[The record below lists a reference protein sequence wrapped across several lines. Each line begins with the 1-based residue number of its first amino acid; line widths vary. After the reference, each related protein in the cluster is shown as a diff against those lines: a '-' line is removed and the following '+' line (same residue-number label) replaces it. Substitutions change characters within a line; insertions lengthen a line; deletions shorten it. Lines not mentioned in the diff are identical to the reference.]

1 MCKWLKRNSVPR
13 IQRQTSSMAD
23 PVLHIKDAYFFEVP
37 KFAFP
42 RNFEKPSQFPSVWL
56 KLDPTVQKAEAM
68 ELAKHVTPDSMSA
81 DEAVHAWE
89 NWSPENHHA
98 PYDVYLE
105 EVHGTTIDS
114 ELRQSTQDQILSRT
128 EWLDGEVAQIWSE
141 QGLLQKYNHHLSG
154 KIIIPQHFGELRNL
168 HEAESGFCIS
178 KFMIVELVIVS
189 ILVVVFNRFGKSIA
203 NGQPAKGKLANLLES
218 FLLFVRDE
226 IARPSIGSDADFHH
240 GHDDHAE
247 DGHHEHNH
255 GHGHDDDAPETFH
268 LADKVTPIL
277 WSLFFFIVTCNLFG
291 LIPFMGSP
299 TGVFAVTIGLAVI
312 TFLTSL
318 ISGSFMHGVFG
329 FWLAQLP
336 SMELSFAIS
345 ILIKPMLWVIE
356 VMGLFIKHGVLA
368 IRLLANMVAG
378 HLVLLSIMG
387 MAVALAEVGGALFWG
402 VAPVAVIGATIIG
415 MLELFVAF
423 LQAYVFTLL
432 SALFIGAAMH
442 HH

>member
-1 MCKWLKRNSVPR
+1 
-13 IQRQTSSMAD
+13 MAD

-42 RNFEKPSQFPSVWL
+42 RNFEKPSEFPSVWL
-56 KLDPTVQKAEAM
+56 KLDPTVQKAEAI
-68 ELAKHVTPDSMSA
+68 ELSHQVSPANMSPE
-81 DEAVHAWE
+81 EAVQAWE
-89 NWSPENHHA
+89 KWSPEHHHA

-105 EVHGTTIDS
+105 EVHETTIDS
-114 ELRQSTQDQILSRT
+114 ELRQSTQDDILSRT
-128 EWLDGEVAQIWSE
+128 EWLDGEVAQKWSE

-154 KIIIPQHFGELRNL
+154 KIIIPQPFGGELRNL
-168 HEAESGFCIS
+168 HEAESGFCLS
-178 KFMIVELVIVS
+178 KFMIVELVVVCM
-189 ILVVVFNRFGKSIA
+189 LVFAFNRFGKSIA
-203 NGQPAKGKLANLLES
+203 NGKPAKGKLANLLES

-240 GHDDHAE
+240 GHDDHDE
-247 DGHHEHNH
+247 DGHHEH
-255 GHGHDDDAPETFH
+255 GHDNDVPETFR
-268 LADKVTPIL
+268 LADKVTPVL

-291 LIPFMGSP
+291 LIPFVGSP

-345 ILIKPMLWVIE
+345 IIIKPMLWVIE

-387 MAVALAEVGGALFWG
+387 MAIALAEAGGALFWG
-402 VAPVAVIGATIIG
+402 VAPVAVLGATCIG

>member
-1 MCKWLKRNSVPR
+1 
-13 IQRQTSSMAD
+13 MAD

-42 RNFEKPSQFPSVWL
+42 RNFEKPSEFPSVWL
-56 KLDPTVQKAEAM
+56 KLDPTVQKAEAI
-68 ELAKHVTPDSMSA
+68 ELSQQVSPANMSPE
-81 DEAVHAWE
+81 EAVQAWE
-89 NWSPENHHA
+89 KWSPEHHHA

-105 EVHGTTIDS
+105 EVHETTIDS
-114 ELRQSTQDQILSRT
+114 ELRQSTQNDILSRT
-128 EWLDGEVAQIWSE
+128 EWLDGEVAQKWSE

-154 KIIIPQHFGELRNL
+154 KIIIPQPFGGELRNL
-168 HEAESGFCIS
+168 HEAESGFCLS
-178 KFMIVELVIVS
+178 KFMIVELAVVCM
-189 ILVVVFNRFGKSIA
+189 LVFAFNRFGKSIA
-203 NGQPAKGKLANLLES
+203 NGKPAKGKLANLLES

-240 GHDDHAE
+240 GHDDHDE
-247 DGHHEHNH
+247 DGHHEH
-255 GHGHDDDAPETFH
+255 GHDNDAPETFH
-268 LADKVTPIL
+268 LADKVTPVL

-291 LIPFMGSP
+291 LIPFVGSP
-299 TGVFAVTIGLAVI
+299 TGVFAVTIGLAVV

-345 ILIKPMLWVIE
+345 IVIKPMLWVIE

-387 MAVALAEVGGALFWG
+387 MAILLAEAGGALFWG
-402 VAPVAVIGATIIG
+402 VAPVAVLGATCIG

>member
-1 MCKWLKRNSVPR
+1 
-13 IQRQTSSMAD
+13 MAD

-42 RNFEKPSQFPSVWL
+42 RNFEKPSEFPSVWL
-56 KLDPTVQKAEAM
+56 KLDPTVQKAEAI
-68 ELAKHVTPDSMSA
+68 ELSHQVSPANMSPE
-81 DEAVHAWE
+81 EAVQAWE
-89 NWSPENHHA
+89 KWSPEHHHA

-105 EVHGTTIDS
+105 EVHETTIDS
-114 ELRQSTQDQILSRT
+114 ELRQSTQDDILSRT
-128 EWLDGEVAQIWSE
+128 EWLDGEVAQKWSE

-154 KIIIPQHFGELRNL
+154 KIIIPQPFGGELRNL
-168 HEAESGFCIS
+168 HEAESGFCLS
-178 KFMIVELVIVS
+178 KFMIVELAVVCM
-189 ILVVVFNRFGKSIA
+189 LVFAFNRFGKSIA
-203 NGQPAKGKLANLLES
+203 NGKPAKGKLANLLES

-240 GHDDHAE
+240 GHDDHDE
-247 DGHHEHNH
+247 DGHHEH
-255 GHGHDDDAPETFH
+255 GHDNDAPETFH
-268 LADKVTPIL
+268 LADKVTPVL

-291 LIPFMGSP
+291 LIPFVGSP
-299 TGVFAVTIGLAVI
+299 TGVFAVTIGLAVV

-345 ILIKPMLWVIE
+345 IVIKPMLWVIE

-387 MAVALAEVGGALFWG
+387 MAILLAEAGGALFWG
-402 VAPVAVIGATIIG
+402 VAPVAVLGATCIG